1 MLSIQEFSRLGKRL
15 KQLTQNKNKFMGN
28 IDILFSGDFFQLK
41 SQGTPLYNRI
51 NDSIDTNHTKEIL
64 DASKNYFE
72 NFTSCFYFEKVYR
85 SDPSFTKILNNF
97 RVCRPSL
104 EDILKINSRVISKDL
119 LAPPDCTIIV
129 PTNLMRTTINTKCF
143 WTHVEDK
150 WEKSNKTNS
159 FINLGYIIIDCS
171 INTSVDDEAT
181 VIEKISIR
189 KYLRNMEEKH
199 LGKMSGHLKV
209 FIGCPIMT
217 THNVDVSKGIS
228 NGTLFTLAKIIFK
241 KIEKIKY
248 PKTSTGIIVPTTK
261 ASNVDF
267 LILKHESGPFQE
279 KEMIKDLPGFV
290 TIPEKKSYTLH
301 TME

>member
-1 MLSIQEFSRLGKRL
+1 MNHLSRKFLIILEF
-15 KQLTQNKNKFMGN
+15 
-28 IDILFSGDFFQLK
+28 
-41 SQGTPLYNRI
+41 
-51 NDSIDTNHTKEIL
+51 
-64 DASKNYFE
+64 
-72 NFTSCFYFEKVYR
+72 V
-85 SDPSFTKILNNF
+85 
-97 RVCRPSL
+97 
-104 EDILKINSRVISKDL
+104 
-119 LAPPDCTIIV
+119 APPDCTIIV

-199 LGKMSGHLKV
+199 LGKMSVHLKV

-290 TIPEKKSYTLH
+290 TIPEKKIVYPPYH
-301 TME
+301 GMKI